1 VHGHVVKWGATEDK
15 EQLDVSIVVEG
26 ALVLVLAG
34 IAAIIVALAVKL
46 FRGSGDRASQAE
58 DARIIQEIYQGLS
71 RLEQRIESLE
81 TILAGRRREDRNK

>member
-1 VHGHVVKWGATEDK
+1 M
-15 EQLDVSIVVEG
+15 SIVVEG

-46 FRGSGDRASQAE
+46 FRGTGDRANQAD
-58 DARIIQEIYQGLS
+58 DARVIQEIYQGLS

-81 TILAGRRREDRNK
+81 TILGERRREERNQ